1 MPSPATQAAAPYRY
15 SFYFLSSSVY
25 TVSTMRRVP
34 NVALSCVLLLVGAAF
49 AYGQD
54 LDQLAS
60 LSAKPSVSIEDL
72 APLLASLSQSVVDED
87 GYLSR
92 LELALAAFEPETA
105 LTKGRASRVA
115 CAALN
120 LRSSALYLLFPGER
134 YAFRALVMEGVF
146 KSGSSPGEAMGGM
159 ELLDFINSLSI
170 IVERS
175 L

>member
-1 MPSPATQAAAPYRY
+1 
-15 SFYFLSSSVY
+15 
-25 TVSTMRRVP
+25 MRRIQNAVLFSILFIVG
-34 NVALSCVLLLVGAAF
+34 VAC

-54 LDQLAS
+54 LDQLSA
-60 LSAKPSVSIEDL
+60 LSAKRSASMEDL
-72 APLLASLSQSVVDED
+72 APLLASLSQSVADED
-87 GYLSR
+87 SYLSR
-92 LELALAAFEPETA
+92 LGEALAAYEPDTA

-159 ELLDFINSLSI
+159 ALLDFINSLSI
-170 IVERS
+170 LAERS